1 MTPLVEVRDLWYAY
15 PALAG
20 VAPEWVLRGVNL
32 QLGLGEVVGLMGA
45 SGAGKSTLAL
55 ALNGSVPQSTGG
67 QVRGEVV
74 IEGLDSK
81 RHPVAELATRVGIVF
96 QDPETQFLQTT
107 VEAEVAFGPENL
119 GLPVAEIE
127 QRVTWALRAVGL
139 TELRRRAPAHL
150 SGGEQQRVAIA
161 AILAMR
167 PRILVLDEP
176 TASLDP
182 RGKTEVLEVIRT
194 LRSEHSILLI
204 TQDSEAVAEFADR
217 VLVLDHGQIVME
229 GSPLQV
235 FEQVERLGGLGLRL
249 PEIREFAH
257 CLNRELGASVFHF
270 ADVEQ
275 AVAALRQAE
284 VA

>member
-1 MTPLVEVRDLWYAY
+1 MTSLVEVRDLWYAY

-32 QLGLGEVVGLMGA
+32 QLGLGELVGLMGA
-45 SGAGKSTLAL
+45 TGAGKSTLAL

-127 QRVTWALRAVGL
+127 RRVTWALGAVGL
-139 TELRRRAPAHL
+139 IELRQRAPAQL

-176 TASLDP
+176 AASLDP
-182 RGKTEVLEVIRT
+182 RGKTEVLEVIRA
-194 LRSEHSILLI
+194 LRSEHTILLI

-229 GSPLQV
+229 GNPLQV
-235 FEQVERLGGLGLRL
+235 FEQVERLEGLGLRV

-257 CLNRELGASVFHF
+257 CLNRGLGASVFHF
-270 ADVEQ
+270 TDVEQ
-275 AVAALRQAE
+275 AVEALRQAE

>member
-1 MTPLVEVRDLWYAY
+1 MTSLVEVRDLWYAY

-32 QLGLGEVVGLMGA
+32 HLGLGEVVGLMGA
-45 SGAGKSTLAL
+45 TGAGKSTLAL

-67 QVRGEVV
+67 QVRGEVL

-96 QDPETQFLQTT
+96 QDPASQFLQTT

-119 GLPVAEIE
+119 GLPVAEIG
-127 QRVTWALRAVGL
+127 QRVSWALRVTGL
-139 TELRRRAPAHL
+139 NEFRQRAPAHL

-182 RGKTEVLEVIRT
+182 RGMLEVLEVIRT
-194 LRSEHSILLI
+194 LRSEHTILLI
-204 TQDSEAVAEFADR
+204 TQDSEALAGFADR

-229 GSPLQV
+229 GNPVQV
-235 FEQVERLGGLGLRL
+235 FEQVEQLGELGLRP
-249 PEIREFAH
+249 PEIWEFAR
-257 CLNRELGASVFHF
+257 CLNEALGASVFGF

-284 VA
+284 AA

>member
-32 QLGLGEVVGLMGA
+32 QLRMGEVVGLLGA
-45 SGAGKSTLAL
+45 TGAGKSTLAL

-127 QRVTWALRAVGL
+127 QRVTWALGAVGL
-139 TELRRRAPAHL
+139 IELRQRAPAQL

-167 PRILVLDEP
+167 PRILVLD
-176 TASLDP
+176 
-182 RGKTEVLEVIRT
+182 
-194 LRSEHSILLI
+194 
-204 TQDSEAVAEFADR
+204 
-217 VLVLDHGQIVME
+217 HGQIVME
-229 GSPLQV
+229 GNPLQV
-235 FEQVERLGGLGLRL
+235 FEQVERLGGLGLRV

-257 CLNRELGASVFHF
+257 CLNRGLGAPMFHF
-270 ADVEQ
+270 TDIEQ
-275 AVAALRQAE
+275 AVEALRQAE
-284 VA
+284 MA

>member
-1 MTPLVEVRDLWYAY
+1 MTSLVEVRDLWYAY

-20 VAPEWVLRGVNL
+20 AAPEWVLRGVNL
-32 QLGLGEVVGLMGA
+32 QLRIGEVVGLMGA
-45 SGAGKSTLAL
+45 TGAGKSTLAL

-139 TELRRRAPAHL
+139 SEFRNLTPAHL

-161 AILAMR
+161 SILVMR

-182 RGKTEVLEVIRT
+182 RGTVEVLELIRM
-194 LRSEHSILLI
+194 LRSEHTILLI
-204 TQDSEAVAEFADR
+204 TQDSDALLGLADR

-229 GSPLQV
+229 GNPSQV
-235 FEQVERLGGLGLRL
+235 FEQVERLGELGLRP
-249 PEIREFAH
+249 PEILEFAH
-257 CLNRELGASVFHF
+257 CLNRELGASVFRF
-270 ADVEQ
+270 TDVEQ
-275 AVAALRQAE
+275 AVEALRQAE
-284 VA
+284 AA

>member
-1 MTPLVEVRDLWYAY
+1 MTSLVEVRDLWYAY

-32 QLGLGEVVGLMGA
+32 HLGLGEVVGLMGA
-45 SGAGKSTLAL
+45 TGAGKSTLAL

-67 QVRGEVV
+67 QVRGEVL

-96 QDPETQFLQTT
+96 QDPASQFLQTT

-119 GLPVAEIE
+119 GLPVAEIG
-127 QRVTWALRAVGL
+127 QRVSWALRVTGL
-139 TELRRRAPAHL
+139 NEFRQRAPAHL

-182 RGKTEVLEVIRT
+182 RGMLEVLEVIRT
-194 LRSEHSILLI
+194 LRSEHTILLI
-204 TQDSEAVAEFADR
+204 TQDSEALAGFADR

-229 GSPLQV
+229 GNPVQV
-235 FEQVERLGGLGLRL
+235 FEQVEQLGELGLRP
-249 PEIREFAH
+249 PEIWEFAR
-257 CLNRELGASVFHF
+257 CLNEELGASVFHF
-270 ADVEQ
+270 TDVEQ

-284 VA
+284 AA

>member
-1 MTPLVEVRDLWYAY
+1 MTSLVEVRDLWYAY

-32 QLGLGEVVGLMGA
+32 HLGLGEVVGLMGA
-45 SGAGKSTLAL
+45 TGAGKSTLAL

-67 QVRGEVV
+67 QVRGEVL

-96 QDPETQFLQTT
+96 QDPATQFLQTT

-119 GLPVAEIE
+119 GLPVAELE
-127 QRVTWALRAVGL
+127 QRVSWALRVTGL
-139 TELRRRAPAHL
+139 VEFRQRAPAHL

-167 PRILVLDEP
+167 PRILVFDEP

-182 RGKTEVLEVIRT
+182 GGKLEVLEVIRT
-194 LRSEHSILLI
+194 LRSEHTILLI
-204 TQDSEAVAEFADR
+204 TQDSEALAGFADR

-229 GSPLQV
+229 GNPVQV
-235 FEQVERLGGLGLRL
+235 FEQVERLGELGLRP
-249 PEIREFAH
+249 PEIWEFAR
-257 CLNRELGASVFHF
+257 CLNEALGASVFGF

-284 VA
+284 AA

>member
-20 VAPEWVLRGVNL
+20 VAPVWVLRGVNL
-32 QLGLGEVVGLMGA
+32 QLGLGELVGLMGA
-45 SGAGKSTLAL
+45 TGAGKSTLAL

-127 QRVTWALRAVGL
+127 RRVTWALRAVGL

-182 RGKTEVLEVIRT
+182 RGKTEVLEVIRA
-194 LRSEHSILLI
+194 LRSERTILLI

-229 GSPLQV
+229 GNPIQV
-235 FEQVERLGGLGLRL
+235 FEQVERLGELGLRP
-249 PEIREFAH
+249 PELSEFAH
-257 CLNRELGASVFHF
+257 CLNRELGAPVFHF
-270 ADVEQ
+270 TDVEQ
-275 AVAALRQAE
+275 AIEALRQAE

>member
-1 MTPLVEVRDLWYAY
+1 MTSLVEVRDLWYAY
-15 PALAG
+15 PALPG
-20 VAPEWVLRGVNL
+20 VGAQWVLRGVSL
-32 QLGLGEVVGLMGA
+32 QLRAGEVVGLLGA

-67 QVRGEVV
+67 QVRGEVL

-81 RHPVAELATRVGIVF
+81 RRPVAELAMRVGIVF
-96 QDPETQFLQTT
+96 QDPEVQFLQTT

-119 GLPVAEIE
+119 GLPVSEIE
-127 QRVTWALRAVGL
+127 QRVTWALGAVGL
-139 TELRRRAPAHL
+139 GEFRSRAPAHL
-150 SGGEQQRVAIA
+150 SGGEKQRVAIA

-182 RGKTEVLEVIRT
+182 RGKLEVLEVIRA
-194 LRSEHSILLI
+194 LRPDHTILLI
-204 TQDSEAVAEFADR
+204 TQESEAVAELADR

-229 GSPLQV
+229 GDPNRV
-235 FEQVERLGGLGLRL
+235 FGEVERLARLGLRP
-249 PEIREFAH
+249 PEIRELAH
-257 CLNRELGASVFHF
+257 CLNRELGVPAFDFS
-270 ADVEQ
+270 DVEQ
-275 AVAALRQAE
+275 AVEALGQAA

>member
-20 VAPEWVLRGVNL
+20 VTPEWVLRGVNL

-204 TQDSEAVAEFADR
+204 TQDSEGVAEFADR

-235 FEQVERLGGLGLRL
+235 FEQVERLGELGLRP
-249 PEIREFAH
+249 PEISEFAH
-257 CLNRELGASVFHF
+257 CLNRELGASVFYF
-270 ADVEQ
+270 TDVEQ
-275 AVAALRQAE
+275 AVKALRQAE

>member
-1 MTPLVEVRDLWYAY
+1 MTSLVEVRDLWYAY

-32 QLGLGEVVGLMGA
+32 HLGLGEVVGLMGA
-45 SGAGKSTLAL
+45 TGAGKSTLAL

-67 QVRGEVV
+67 QVRGEVL

-96 QDPETQFLQTT
+96 QDPATQFLQTT

-119 GLPVAEIE
+119 GLPVAELE
-127 QRVTWALRAVGL
+127 QRVSWALRVTGL
-139 TELRRRAPAHL
+139 VEFRQRAPAHL

-167 PRILVLDEP
+167 PRILVFDEP

-182 RGKTEVLEVIRT
+182 GGKLEVLEVIRT
-194 LRSEHSILLI
+194 LRSERTILLI
-204 TQDSEAVAEFADR
+204 TQDSEALAGFADR

-229 GSPLQV
+229 GNPVQV
-235 FEQVERLGGLGLRL
+235 FEQVERLGELGLRP
-249 PEIREFAH
+249 PEIWEFAR
-257 CLNRELGASVFHF
+257 CLNEALGASVFGF

-284 VA
+284 AA

>member
-20 VAPEWVLRGVNL
+20 AAPEWVLRGVNL
-32 QLGLGEVVGLMGA
+32 QLGMGEVVGLIGP

-81 RHPVAELATRVGIVF
+81 RNPVAELATRVGIVF
-96 QDPETQFLQTT
+96 QDPETQFLQMT
-107 VEAEVAFGPENL
+107 VEAELAFGPENL

-127 QRVTWALRAVGL
+127 QRVTWALRVTGL
-139 TELRRRAPAHL
+139 NEFRHRAPAHL

-161 AILAMR
+161 AILAMQ

-194 LRSEHSILLI
+194 LRSEHTILLI
-204 TQDSEAVAEFADR
+204 TQDSEALAGFADR

-229 GSPLQV
+229 GNPNQV
-235 FEQVERLGGLGLRL
+235 FEQVERLGELGLRP
-249 PEIREFAH
+249 PEISEFAH
-257 CLNRELGASVFHF
+257 CLNRELGAPVFRF
-270 ADVEQ
+270 TDVEQ

>member
-1 MTPLVEVRDLWYAY
+1 MTALVEVRDLWYAY

-45 SGAGKSTLAL
+45 TGAGKSTLAL

-127 QRVTWALRAVGL
+127 QRLTWALRAGGL
-139 TELRRRAPAHL
+139 TELRRRSPAHL
-150 SGGEQQRVAIA
+150 SGGEQQRVTIA

-182 RGKTEVLEVIRT
+182 RGKTEVLEVIRA
-194 LRSEHSILLI
+194 LRSEHTILLI

-217 VLVLDHGQIVME
+217 VLVLDHGQIVMD

-257 CLNRELGASVFHF
+257 CLNRELGASVFNF
-270 ADVEQ
+270 TDVEQ
-275 AVAALRQAE
+275 AVEALRQAE

>member
-1 MTPLVEVRDLWYAY
+1 MTSLVEVRDLWYAY

-32 QLGLGEVVGLMGA
+32 HLGLGEVVGLMGA
-45 SGAGKSTLAL
+45 TGAGKSTLAL

-67 QVRGEVV
+67 QVRGEVL

-96 QDPETQFLQTT
+96 QDPASQFLQTT

-119 GLPVAEIE
+119 GLPVAEIG
-127 QRVTWALRAVGL
+127 QRVSWALRVTGL
-139 TELRRRAPAHL
+139 VEFRQRAPAHL

-167 PRILVLDEP
+167 PRILVFDEP

-182 RGKTEVLEVIRT
+182 GGKLEVLEVIRT
-194 LRSEHSILLI
+194 LRSEHTILLI
-204 TQDSEAVAEFADR
+204 TQDSEALAGFADR

-229 GSPLQV
+229 GNPVQV
-235 FEQVERLGGLGLRL
+235 FEQVERLGELGLRP
-249 PEIREFAH
+249 PEIWEFAR
-257 CLNRELGASVFHF
+257 CLNEALGASVFGF

-284 VA
+284 AA

>member
-1 MTPLVEVRDLWYAY
+1 MTSPVEVRDLWYAY
-15 PALAG
+15 PALTG

-45 SGAGKSTLAL
+45 TGAGKTTLAL

-67 QVRGEVV
+67 QVRGEVM

-96 QDPETQFLQTT
+96 QDPAAQFLQTS

-119 GLPVAEIE
+119 GLPAAEIE
-127 QRVTWALRAVGL
+127 QRLSWALRVTGL
-139 TELRRRAPAHL
+139 NEFRQRAPAHL

-161 AILAMR
+161 GILAMR

-182 RGKTEVLEVIRT
+182 RGKSEVLEVIRT
-194 LRSEHSILLI
+194 LRSEHTILLI
-204 TQDSEAVAEFADR
+204 TQESEALAGLADR

-229 GSPLQV
+229 GNPKQV
-235 FEQVERLGGLGLRL
+235 FEQVERLGALGLRP
-249 PEIREFAH
+249 PEISEFAQ
-257 CLNRELGASVFHF
+257 CLNRELGAEVFRF
-270 ADVEQ
+270 TDIKQ
-275 AVAALRQAE
+275 AIEALRQAE

>member
-1 MTPLVEVRDLWYAY
+1 MTSLVEVRDLWYAY

-32 QLGLGEVVGLMGA
+32 HLGLGEVVGLMGA
-45 SGAGKSTLAL
+45 TGAGKSTLAL

-67 QVRGEVV
+67 QVRGEVL

-96 QDPETQFLQTT
+96 QDPATQFLQTT

-119 GLPVAEIE
+119 GLPVAELE
-127 QRVTWALRAVGL
+127 QRVSWALRVTGL
-139 TELRRRAPAHL
+139 VEFRQRAPAHL

-167 PRILVLDEP
+167 PRILVFDEP

-182 RGKTEVLEVIRT
+182 GGKLEVLEVIRT
-194 LRSEHSILLI
+194 LRSERTILLI
-204 TQDSEAVAEFADR
+204 TQDSEALAGFADR

-229 GSPLQV
+229 GNPIQV
-235 FEQVERLGGLGLRL
+235 FEQVERLGELGLRP
-249 PEIREFAH
+249 PEIWEFAR
-257 CLNRELGASVFHF
+257 CLNEALGASVFGF

-284 VA
+284 AA